1 MCAYT
6 EFDHISQAPDSVF
19 NYHCEHVFST
29 TIFLISAKFVQKLY
43 LGKFFKNAFC
53 LEPNFELQAIHIQIS
68 IIKHMMNF
76 LNALK
81 RNQNY
86 PEYDSSA
93 TFLLT
98 LI

>member
-1 MCAYT
+1 MSL
-6 EFDHISQAPDSVF
+6 IIILSM
-19 NYHCEHVFST
+19 FSLRQC
-29 TIFLISAKFVQKLY
+29 FLIFAKFVQKLY
-43 LGKFFKNAFC
+43 LGKFFKNAFY

-68 IIKHMMNF
+68 IIKHVMNF

-98 LI
+98 LIKSNTLILVF

>member
-1 MCAYT
+1 MCTYT

-53 LEPNFELQAIHIQIS
+53 LEPDFELQAIHFNN
-68 IIKHMMNF
+68 KT
-76 LNALK
+76 
-81 RNQNY
+81 
-86 PEYDSSA
+86 YDEFSECVEKKPKLSG
-93 TFLLT
+93 
-98 LI
+98 I